1 MDHGRQKSTGNAGF
15 TLHAC
20 PSCGS
25 DVLVPQQS
33 PGSFCHLC
41 ESFTHAAGV
50 KPSAGGAVPDAL
62 SGAAHAIAA
71 KDYAAAL
78 AKAEALAGLS
88 DPLALYGLGSIYMVL
103 SDYTYNDVNYAL
115 PGFMDANAG
124 KKSNEPGINKYNS
137 MALMAKS
144 KELLFTSLYILRSK
158 AGGSGREFQFPEFL
172 VQMKLRRMPQA
183 AKALERI
190 AGGDDSGAASEYAK
204 MAYAAKTG
212 DRHAAERISPV
223 LKAGHLNALYYNALH
238 LINHN
243 RRREAKASLSLML
256 DRVASPMALDLM
268 AKLAEAEEV
277 ERL

>member
-1 MDHGRQKSTGNAGF
+1 MDHGRQKSTGNTGF

-183 AKALERI
+183 AKALARI

>member
-1 MDHGRQKSTGNAGF
+1 
-15 TLHAC
+15 
-20 PSCGS
+20 
-25 DVLVPQQS
+25 
-33 PGSFCHLC
+33 
-41 ESFTHAAGV
+41 
-50 KPSAGGAVPDAL
+50 VPDAL

>member
-183 AKALERI
+183 AKALARI

-204 MAYAAKTG
+204 MAYAVKTG

-238 LINHN
+238 LVNHN

>member
-41 ESFTHAAGV
+41 ESFTHAAEV

-238 LINHN
+238 LVNHN
-243 RRREAKASLSLML
+243 RRKEAKASLSLML

>member
-204 MAYAAKTG
+204 MAYAVKTG
-212 DRHAAERISPV
+212 DRHAAERINPV

-238 LINHN
+238 LVNHN
-243 RRREAKASLSLML
+243 RRKEAKASLSLML